1 MRGMQQQMDGLVS
14 VGEGIRQD
22 SDWAITLRVPHK
34 HDRESNVETTHTP
47 TDHMMTL
54 LSLLAL
60 ARNFPLWP
68 HSTSHTSSLC
78 TCSIAV
84 VMRGNMCHMYGLL
97 TTMRN
102 ASRFKAL
109 CDIRI
114 EKVRCTAWLTSDT
127 IGRART
133 STQKGLALSPTAQRV
148 RVGRPLNRRWC

>member
-22 SDWAITLRVPHK
+22 SDWAITLRAPHK
-34 HDRESNVETTHTP
+34 HHRESNVETTHTL

-60 ARNFPLWP
+60 ARNFPLWL

-84 VMRGNMCHMYGLL
+84 VMRGNMSVSHVWSAYYDEKCREVQG
-97 TTMRN
+97 
-102 ASRFKAL
+102 AL
-109 CDIRI
+109 
-114 EKVRCTAWLTSDT
+114 
-127 IGRART
+127 
-133 STQKGLALSPTAQRV
+133 
-148 RVGRPLNRRWC
+148 